1 MLKELQLTD
10 FKSFADDAAPIPFAP
25 VTILVGANGS
35 GKSNLLDA
43 IRFLQGIGTGLSIA
57 EILAGKSLGG
67 REIAPGLRGGAA
79 EVCRAGTEA
88 FTVRSVVELGV
99 HLVVT
104 KDSAGGLI
112 EESPISRFEHAITC
126 GPKPRPRVVSESLH
140 VDRDRPLEI
149 TPEHLKGRF
158 SRERSLLTEVTFP
171 HKLAEGETR
180 DAHEDGNGDLVSVD
194 RRYFAGRL
202 LSHYADTRFL
212 NVEPSLM
219 KGYVSLSV
227 DELGEHGENLSA
239 VVRHIC
245 TQPERKEQYLD
256 WLGEL
261 CAPQVTDIDFDKTK
275 SDKVQVRLKEGDPG
289 NYVSAESISD
299 GTLRFMAI
307 LAAMYSAPEGSLF
320 LMEEIENGLHPTRVH
335 LLVEFLEQ
343 MAKLRNIQII
353 ATTHSSQVLLSLS
366 REALRSAV
374 LFARPEGSP
383 GTVTQRLG
391 DLPHFEEVTQ
401 RTEIDRLFAAGWLE
415 SVL

>member
-1 MLKELQLTD
+1 MFTELQLTN
-10 FKSFADDAAPIPFAP
+10 FKSFGDDATPIALAP

-35 GKSNLLDA
+35 GKSNLLDVV
-43 IRFLQGIGTGLSIA
+43 RFLQGIGAGLSIA
-57 EILAGKSLGG
+57 EVLAGKSLGG
-67 REIAPGLRGGAA
+67 RQIAPGLRGGAA
-79 EVCRAGTEA
+79 EVCRVGTTE

-99 HLVVT
+99 ERAITRDPTGRLV
-104 KDSAGGLI
+104 
-112 EESPISRFEHAITC
+112 EQSPISRFEHAITC
-126 GPKPRPRVVSESLH
+126 GTKPEPSVVSESLH
-140 VDRDRPLEI
+140 VERDHPLKI
-149 TPEHLKGRF
+149 TPEHLKGWF
-158 SRERSLLTEVTFP
+158 SRERSLLFEVTLP
-171 HKLAEGETR
+171 HKTPEGENAGPR
-180 DAHEDGNGDLVSVD
+180 GDGNGDLVSVD
-194 RRYFAGRL
+194 RRYYAGRL

-212 NVEPSLM
+212 SVEPSLM

-245 TQPERKEQYLD
+245 MEPARQEQYLD

-261 CAPQVTDIDFDKTK
+261 CAPQVTGIDFDRTK
-275 SDKVQVRLKEGDPG
+275 SDKVQVRLREGDPG
-289 NYVSAESISD
+289 EFVSAESISD

-335 LLVEFLEQ
+335 LLVELLEQ
-343 MAKLRNIQII
+343 MAEARRIQVI

-366 REALRSAV
+366 PRALRSAV

-383 GTVTQRLG
+383 GTVTWRLG
-391 DLPHFEEVTQ
+391 ELPHFEEVT
-401 RTEIDRLFAAGWLE
+401 RKTEIDRLFAAGWLE